1 MSGDSSARAAPVP
14 PVSVPKINI
23 SRTTEP
29 SQRSARGAGIPTM
42 TLPPAK
48 LDLGAQLEA
57 ALAEDDDIRPRAD
70 DSNQMCRQE
79 IAIPPRE
86 ADGLAT
92 RALDGRDDG
101 FVGLEQG
108 HFDGLHGDIVGDS

>member
-1 MSGDSSARAAPVP
+1 
-14 PVSVPKINI
+14 VPKINI

-48 LDLGAQLEA
+48 LGHPPAKLDLVAQLEA

-70 DSNQMCRQE
+70 DSNQDVH
-79 IAIPPRE
+79 A
-86 ADGLAT
+86 GGAT
-92 RALDGRDDG
+92 AHAAL
-101 FVGLEQG
+101 Q
-108 HFDGLHGDIVGDS
+108 

>member
-1 MSGDSSARAAPVP
+1 MPKLRLGGGIRGVS
-14 PVSVPKINI
+14 SVPKISI
-23 SRTTEP
+23 SRTIEP

-70 DSNQMCRQE
+70 DSNQMFMQE
-79 IAIPPRE
+79 VAILQMQAEGWKAEWSISMQENERFRM
-86 ADGLAT
+86 ALLT
-92 RALDGRDDG
+92 RRVCARAR
-101 FVGLEQG
+101 
-108 HFDGLHGDIVGDS
+108 